1 MSSLSQSGPPRIVS
15 SRYALL
21 PPCKPGGMGEV
32 YAARDLYTDT
42 KVAVKLLTAGHLDVG
57 ILRESFEREVRSLS
71 QLRHPSIVNLL
82 DQGED
87 PQTNT
92 PFIVLDWVD
101 NDLST
106 FLQASHFESWD
117 HLYSSL
123 LRPLLEGLSEAHSRG
138 ISHRDVKPSNILVD
152 QAGSPRLTDFGISK
166 LKSYLFPTHTL
177 NQFMSPPYAPP
188 EIDDGAYTHTRDIY
202 ALTAVAIE
210 CVTGIKLTD
219 HKDLVTALDGAA
231 FPIIIHSILKRAVST
246 DAAKRQ
252 ANAAVLLAE
261 LDAAQEQRGINA
273 EPRIDIFVDLA
284 PSVPAKLLSLFPD
297 KSRDESTATLLTD
310 LNLVCGISS
319 GSVSNGQPS
328 LKLYGG
334 SFICDVSFSM
344 PSSDYLVITSL
355 SKVSPSATEKRR
367 ERALQLNIRF
377 RPGKPPKGQASE
389 AMLYLQERL
398 EAFRLE
404 LAVRDAQ
411 AQQNELFR
419 TWGSILRAKHALERS
434 KENPIRYKGYSVQG
448 NRIIFEVDGKIPG
461 ELLDQPRLVKDDTL
475 VKVTGHV
482 ESTSDSQL
490 VMQVDRWYTR
500 ELPRTGIVS
509 IDIEAARLAI
519 ERQHVALQ
527 AVRYRRSVRSNL
539 GELLVFPER
548 SRVLKHIAEVEGI
561 VPALDEPKRDAVLAA
576 MNAQDFLIV
585 EGPPGTGK
593 TTFITELIL
602 QLLRENPARRILLT
616 SQTHVALD
624 NALEQLLT
632 TNAKYRTVRLGRSGN
647 PKISP
652 GVDELL
658 LDSQMAQWRDEVVR
672 KGVTFLEGFAKQHE
686 ITHEQVQIGMGFEK
700 LSQIQRELGDLN
712 TRKMELETQLKE
724 LETVAS
730 RKKTP
735 LVHGKDEKT
744 DALLE
749 KYGAASDG
757 LTKVRTEIRLKTGER
772 DEVRSLLKQ
781 LEPDTA
787 NLVGLP
793 VEDLK
798 SWAELYLP
806 STPENSRVREVFRTQ
821 AEWQARF
828 GRTADF
834 APALLRSAQIVAGTC
849 VGIAGIRGVQDIDFD
864 VCIVDEASKATPT
877 ELLIPLS
884 RSRKWI
890 VVGDQKQLP
899 PFVDEGFRD
908 ASILQEFGLD
918 EETIKKTIFDRLHDM
933 LPADCKKMLSIQYRM
948 VPAIGNLISHCF
960 YNDALQS
967 AEKEW
972 DRTLQPILPTPVVWL
987 STSHRSDRF
996 ETRTGESY
1004 WNEAELHIV
1013 HKTLKSINTR
1023 AALENKVLS
1032 IAVLTGYGLQRS
1044 TMERRFTN
1052 ALKTCRNIEVEW
1064 NTVDAVQG
1072 RQADIVIYSVT
1083 RSNRTGKI
1091 GFLKE
1096 TSRLNVALSRCKQ
1109 NLILVGD
1116 HVFFGAASGE
1126 NPFKRVLRYIE
1137 QHSHDCTIVE
1147 VNS

>member
-1 MSSLSQSGPPRIVS
+1 MS
-15 SRYALL
+15 
-21 PPCKPGGMGEV
+21 EV
-32 YAARDLYTDT
+32 YAARDLLTDA
-42 KVAVKLLTAGHLDVG
+42 KVAVKLLTAGHLDAG
-57 ILRESFEREVRSLS
+57 ILRESFEREVRSLG

-87 PQTNT
+87 PETRT

-101 NDLST
+101 SDLSS
-106 FLQASHFESWD
+106 FLQSSRFESWD
-117 HLYSSL
+117 HLYPLL

-152 QAGSPRLTDFGISK
+152 SAGSPRLTDFGISK
-166 LKSYLFPTHTL
+166 LKSYLFPSHTL

-188 EIDDGAYTHTRDIY
+188 ELDDGAYTYTRDIY

-210 CVTGIKLTD
+210 CLSGAKLTE
-219 HKDLVTALDGAA
+219 HKDLISALDGASL
-231 FPIIIHSILKRAVST
+231 PILIHSILKRAVSN
-246 DAAKRQ
+246 DPARRQ

-261 LDAAQEQRGINA
+261 LEAAQEQRGINA
-273 EPRIDIFVDLA
+273 EPRIDIFLDLA
-284 PSVPAKLLSLFPD
+284 QPAITQLLKLFPE
-297 KSRDESTATLLTD
+297 KSRDEATAILLSD
-310 LNLVCGISS
+310 LNLVCGIGSS
-319 GSVSNGQPS
+319 ESANGRPS

-334 SFICDVSFSM
+334 SFICDVSFAI
-344 PSSDYLVITSL
+344 PSADHLMINSL
-355 SKVSPSATEKRR
+355 SKVSPSITEKRR

-377 RPGKPPKGQASE
+377 RPGKPSQGQASE
-389 AMLYLQERL
+389 APLYLRERL

-404 LAVRDAQ
+404 LTVRDSQ
-411 AQQNELFR
+411 AQQNDLFR
-419 TWGSILRAKHALERS
+419 TWGAILRAKHALEKT

-448 NRIIFEVDGKIPG
+448 NRIIFEVEGKIPG
-461 ELLDQPRLVKDDTL
+461 ELLDQPRLVKDDAL

-500 ELPRTGIVS
+500 ELARTGIVS

-519 ERQHVALQ
+519 ERQNSALQ
-527 AVRYRRSVRSNL
+527 AVRYRRSVRSDL
-539 GELLVFPER
+539 GDLLVFPEQ
-548 SRVLKHIAEVEGI
+548 SRLLKHTADVTPILSE
-561 VPALDEPKRDAVLAA
+561 LDEPKRDAVLAA
-576 MNAQDFLIV
+576 MNAQDFLVV

-593 TTFITELIL
+593 TTFITEMIL
-602 QLLRENPARRILLT
+602 QILRENPARRILLT

-632 TNAKYRTVRLGRSGN
+632 TNAQYRTVRLGRSGN
-647 PKISP
+647 PKISR

-658 LDSQMAQWRDEVVR
+658 LDSQMGQWRDEVIRRGTV
-672 KGVTFLEGFAKQHE
+672 FLEDFAKQHG

-700 LSQIQRELGDLN
+700 LAQIQRELEDLDV
-712 TRKMELETQLKE
+712 RKTLLEAQLKE
-724 LETVAS
+724 HENKVAQ
-730 RKKTP
+730 KKTP
-735 LVHGKDEKT
+735 LVPGKDEKT

-749 KYGAASDG
+749 KYGAASDE
-757 LTKVRTEIRLKTGER
+757 LTKVRTEMRLKTSER
-772 DEVRSLLKQ
+772 DEVRSLLRK

-787 NLVGLP
+787 SLVNLSTD
-793 VEDLK
+793 DLRG
-798 SWAELYLP
+798 WAELYLP
-806 STPENSRVREVFRTQ
+806 STPEYSRVRAVFTTQ

-849 VGIAGIRGVQDIDFD
+849 VGVAGIKGVQDIDFD

-877 ELLIPLS
+877 EMLIPLS

-918 EETIKKTIFDRLHDM
+918 EDSIKRTIFDRLHDM

-960 YNDALQS
+960 YDDTLKS

-972 DRTLQPILPTPVVWL
+972 DRLLQPILPTPVVWL
-987 STSHRSDRF
+987 STSKKANRF
-996 ETRTGESY
+996 ETKTGDSY
-1004 WNEAELHIV
+1004 WNEAELQIV
-1013 HKTLKSINTR
+1013 HDTLKSINAR
-1023 AALENKVLS
+1023 AAIGNKVLT

-1044 TMERRFTN
+1044 IMERRFAST
-1052 ALKTCRNIEVEW
+1052 LKTCTNIEVEW

-1083 RSNRTGKI
+1083 RSNQLGKI

-1116 HVFFGAASGE
+1116 HVFFSNVSGE

-1137 QHSHDCTIVE
+1137 QHSQDCTIVE
-1147 VNS
+1147 VDS

>member
-1 MSSLSQSGPPRIVS
+1 MS
-15 SRYALL
+15 
-21 PPCKPGGMGEV
+21 EV
-32 YAARDLYTDT
+32 YAARDLLTDA
-42 KVAVKLLTAGHLDVG
+42 KVAVKLLTAGHLDAG
-57 ILRESFEREVRSLS
+57 ILRESFEREVRSLG

-87 PQTNT
+87 PETRT

-101 NDLST
+101 SDLSS
-106 FLQASHFESWD
+106 FLQSSRFESWD
-117 HLYSSL
+117 HLYSLL

-152 QAGSPRLTDFGISK
+152 SAGSPRLTDFGISK
-166 LKSYLFPTHTL
+166 LKSYLFPSHTL

-188 EIDDGAYTHTRDIY
+188 ELDDGAYTHTRDIY

-210 CVTGIKLTD
+210 CLSGAKLTE
-219 HKDLVTALDGAA
+219 HKDLISALDGASL
-231 FPIIIHSILKRAVST
+231 PIIIHSILKRAVSN
-246 DAAKRQ
+246 DPARRQ

-261 LDAAQEQRGINA
+261 LEAAQEQRGINA
-273 EPRIDIFVDLA
+273 EPRIDIFLDLA
-284 PSVPAKLLSLFPD
+284 QPAVKQLLKLFPD
-297 KSRDESTATLLTD
+297 KSRDEATAILLSD
-310 LNLVCGISS
+310 LNLVCGIGSS
-319 GSVSNGQPS
+319 ESANGPPS

-334 SFICDVSFSM
+334 SFICDLSFAI
-344 PSSDYLVITSL
+344 PSADHLVINSL
-355 SKVSPSATEKRR
+355 SRVSPSITEKRR
-367 ERALQLNIRF
+367 DRALQLNIRF
-377 RPGKPPKGQASE
+377 RPGKPSQGQASE
-389 AMLYLQERL
+389 APLYLRERL

-404 LAVRDAQ
+404 LTVRDSQ
-411 AQQNELFR
+411 AQQNDLFR
-419 TWGSILRAKHALERS
+419 TWGSILRAKHALEKT

-448 NRIIFEVDGKIPG
+448 NRIIFEVEGKIPG
-461 ELLDQPRLVKDDTL
+461 ELLDQPRLVKDDAL

-500 ELPRTGIVS
+500 ELARTGIVS

-519 ERQHVALQ
+519 ERQNSALQ
-527 AVRYRRSVRSNL
+527 AVRYRRSVRSDL
-539 GELLVFPER
+539 GDLLVFPEQ
-548 SRVLKHIAEVEGI
+548 SRLLKHAADVTPILSE
-561 VPALDEPKRDAVLAA
+561 LDEPKRDAVTAA
-576 MNAQDFLIV
+576 MNAQDFLVV

-593 TTFITELIL
+593 TTFITEMIL

-632 TNAKYRTVRLGRSGN
+632 ANAQYRTVRLGRSGN
-647 PKISP
+647 PKISR

-658 LDSQMAQWRDEVVR
+658 LDSQMGQWRDEVVR
-672 KGVTFLEGFAKQHE
+672 RGTVFLEDFAKQHG

-700 LSQIQRELGDLN
+700 LAQIQREFEDLN
-712 TRKMELETQLKE
+712 VRKTLLEAQLKE
-724 LETVAS
+724 SENKVAQ
-730 RKKTP
+730 RKMP
-735 LVHGKDEKT
+735 LIPGKDEKT

-749 KYGAASDG
+749 KYGEASDE
-757 LTKVRTEIRLKTGER
+757 LTKVRTEIRLKTSER
-772 DEVRSLLKQ
+772 DEVRSLLRK

-787 NLVGLP
+787 GLVNLSTD
-793 VEDLK
+793 DLK
-798 SWAELYLP
+798 GWAELYLP
-806 STPENSRVREVFRTQ
+806 STPEYSRVRAVFTTQ

-849 VGIAGIRGVQDIDFD
+849 VGVAGIKGVQDIDFD

-877 ELLIPLS
+877 EMLIPLS

-908 ASILQEFGLD
+908 ASILQEYGLD
-918 EETIKKTIFDRLHDM
+918 EDSIKRTIFDRLHDM

-948 VPAIGNLISHCF
+948 VPAIGNLISRCF
-960 YNDALQS
+960 YDDTLKS

-972 DRTLQPILPTPVVWL
+972 DRLLQPILPTPVVWL
-987 STSHRSDRF
+987 STSEKANRF
-996 ETRTGESY
+996 ETKTGDSY
-1004 WNEAELHIV
+1004 WNEAELQVV
-1013 HKTLKSINTR
+1013 HDTLKSINTR
-1023 AALENKVLS
+1023 AAIGDKVLT

-1044 TMERRFTN
+1044 TMERRFAST
-1052 ALKTCRNIEVEW
+1052 LKTCTNIEVEW

-1072 RQADIVIYSVT
+1072 RQADIIIYSVT
-1083 RSNRTGKI
+1083 RSNRLGKI

-1109 NLILVGD
+1109 SLILVGD
-1116 HVFFGAASGE
+1116 HVFFSNVSGE

-1137 QHSHDCTIVE
+1137 QHSQDCTIVE
-1147 VNS
+1147 VDS